1 MSLEYGVLAG
11 KVDVFK
17 REDDQDTPHLQ
28 IRVIDRNNQA
38 WRVPVNVLSGDQ
50 SLLIFHRVDPL
61 QGHPILA
68 SLSDLEPGFIRLP
81 SNSRSVSRAL
91 DFLRSPLFDWP
102 TGVEVLPSGPG
113 ENDDLQDSLITDLK
127 SLKSQNGDIFV
138 FGAKFPKQGQ
148 PLNPKPIDREFRTNQ
163 GIHDIHMNQGNPP
176 GRFENDN
183 GIFQDGGIILKFS
196 NRYVGL
202 FLRFQTQWLPT
213 DDRTGNRIPNKSRPI
228 PPVVIGTDNPIPPV
242 VIGTDNPI
250 PPVVIGTDNPS
261 NVSNPD
267 IYVERALVNPIGSDP
282 GKEVV
287 VIGNASSEDVDL
299 SGWSIVD
306 RNNLAETLSGVLGS
320 GESRRIVL
328 SGNTAQ
334 LGNRGGTIRLKDA
347 SGHQVHAVSYSQ
359 EDGSTEGRYVRFI
372 T

>member
-1 MSLEYGVLAG
+1 MSLEYGILAG
-11 KVDVFK
+11 KVDVFN

-38 WRVPVNVLSGDQ
+38 WRVPVNVLSGDG

-68 SLSDLEPGFIRLP
+68 SLSDLEPGFIPLP
-81 SNSRSVSRAL
+81 LNSRSVSRAL
-91 DFLRSPLFDWP
+91 DFFRSPLFDWP

-113 ENDDLQDSLITDLK
+113 QNDDLQDSLITDLK

-138 FGAKFPKQGQ
+138 FGAKFPEQGK
-148 PLNPKPIDREFRTNQ
+148 PFNPRPIDRKFGTNQ
-163 GIHDIHMNQGNPP
+163 GIHDIHMNQGNAP
-176 GRFENDN
+176 GRFEKDN
-183 GIFQDGGIILKFS
+183 GVFQDGGLILKFS

-213 DDRTGNRIPNKSRPI
+213 DERNGNRIPNKSRPI
-228 PPVVIGTDNPIPPV
+228 PAGSNIPPDSDGD
-242 VIGTDNPI
+242 GTP
-250 PPVVIGTDNPS
+250 T

-287 VIGNASSEDVDL
+287 VIGNASSSDVDL
-299 SGWSIVD
+299 TGWSIVD

-334 LGNRGGTIRLKDA
+334 LGNKGGTIRLKDA
-347 SGHQVHAVSYSQ
+347 SGHQVHAVSYSK

>member
-1 MSLEYGVLAG
+1 MSLKYGVLAG

-68 SLSDLEPGFIRLP
+68 SLSDLEPGFIPLP
-81 SNSRSVSRAL
+81 SNSASVSRAL
-91 DFLRSPLFDWP
+91 DFFRSPLFDWP

-138 FGAKFPKQGQ
+138 FGAKFPEQGQ
-148 PLNPKPIDREFRTNQ
+148 PFNPRPIDQEFGTKQ

-176 GRFENDN
+176 GRFERDN
-183 GIFQDGGIILKFS
+183 GIFQDGGLILKFS

-228 PPVVIGTDNPIPPV
+228 PAGSNIPSDPDGNV
-242 VIGTDNPI
+242 T
-250 PPVVIGTDNPS
+250 PS
-261 NVSNPD
+261 NVSNPN
-267 IYVERALVNPIGSDP
+267 IYVERALVNPVGSDP

-299 SGWSIVD
+299 TGWSIVD
-306 RNNLAETLSGVLGS
+306 RNNLAETLSGVLRS
-320 GESRRIVL
+320 GESLRIVL

-334 LGNRGGTIRLKDA
+334 LGNKGGTIRLKDA
-347 SGHQVHAVSYSQ
+347 SGNQVHAVSYSK